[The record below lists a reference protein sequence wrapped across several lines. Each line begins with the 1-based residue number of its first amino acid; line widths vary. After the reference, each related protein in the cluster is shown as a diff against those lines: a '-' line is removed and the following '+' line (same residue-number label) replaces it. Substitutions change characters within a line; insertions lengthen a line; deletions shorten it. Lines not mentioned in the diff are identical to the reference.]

1 MLGMGVAARV
11 HVTFESY
18 ISLGHM
24 CCNNNNFNYGLV
36 GLSHMFLCWIMIW
49 LSYDRLLNSK
59 DSLLLTFMIIVG
71 SAYSIAMV
79 FFVLK

>member
-1 MLGMGVAARV
+1 MLGTRVAARV
-11 HVTFESY
+11 HVTFELF

-49 LSYDRLLNSK
+49 LSYDRRLNSK
-59 DSLLLTFMIIVG
+59 DSLSLIFMIIVA
-71 SAYSIAMV
+71 SAYSVAMV